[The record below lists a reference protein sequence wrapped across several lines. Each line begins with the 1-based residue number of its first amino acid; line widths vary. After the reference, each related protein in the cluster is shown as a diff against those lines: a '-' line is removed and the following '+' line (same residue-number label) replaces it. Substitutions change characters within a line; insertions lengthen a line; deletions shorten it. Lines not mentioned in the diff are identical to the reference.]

1 MNVVFPGRGV
11 FAAAVA
17 VVFVVVAAA
26 AVGLQDATA
35 PTPEVILRFKRQEG
49 KKGNQK

>member
-11 FAAAVA
+11 FAAAAVA
-17 VVFVVVAAA
+17 VVFVVVVVA

-49 KKGNQK
+49 KK